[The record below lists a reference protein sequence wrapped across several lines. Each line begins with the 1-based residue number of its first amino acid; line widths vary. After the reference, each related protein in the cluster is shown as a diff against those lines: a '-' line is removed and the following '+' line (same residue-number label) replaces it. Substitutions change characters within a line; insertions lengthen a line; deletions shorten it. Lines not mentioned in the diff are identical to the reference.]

1 MAAIDSTSPSRP
13 DDGAAEREPLCRL
26 VAALGETLGDEMER
40 RMAAR
45 GYPDITQTHGKN
57 VFRVLDED
65 GTRLTELAARARMTK
80 QAIGELVDQLE
91 AMGYVE
97 RRPDPVDRRA
107 KIVVPTAAGRKAQA
121 TARECLLEIDAE
133 WAQQIGPER
142 MGLLE
147 EAMRELVGAG

>member
-1 MAAIDSTSPSRP
+1 LAGPVADH
-13 DDGAAEREPLCRL
+13 EPLCRL

-40 RMAAR
+40 RMSER
-45 GYPDITQTHGKN
+45 GYPEIRQTHGKN
-57 VFRVLDED
+57 VFRVLDDE

-97 RRPDPVDRRA
+97 RRPDPLDGRA
-107 KIVVPTAAGRKAQA
+107 KIVVPTAAGKAAQA

-133 WAQQIGPER
+133 WAQRLGPER
-142 MGLLE
+142 MAALE
-147 EAMRELVGAG
+147 DAITEIVSQTP